1 MSMRVVS
8 AGLWFAV
15 ALYAGSLSSG
25 LAGTPELL
33 GPVLGALSATLILA
47 NPVARLAGRRKAA
60 VGGSFVVDRLPEQA
74 RRVTS

>member
-1 MSMRVVS
+1 MNKRVVS

-33 GPVLGALSATLILA
+33 GPVLGTLSATLILA
-47 NPVARLAGRRKAA
+47 NPVARFAGSRKAP
-60 VGGSFVVDRLPEQA
+60 VGGAIVVDRLPERA
-74 RRVTS
+74 RRVAS